1 MYRRGMAP
9 EWLPNRGNVDPCMW
23 TFFNPASTHGHFELK
38 MTDPCN
44 DESEN
49 HSQTYT
55 VGVLGTSEQPAE
67 FELTMYFDGVR
78 HRVMRS
84 LQSSDFDFAMMIQDP
99 TPIPEDVPYFDE
111 FVAKDK
117 MQYYSFEVTPNQFS
131 AKVRLPFTISS
142 LFRSHLTAVSLQK
155 NVAVLVNVQQQLAE
169 ANSDVFLTLTT
180 DSTPPTCTINQGKV
194 QCDGM
199 WQTPDA
205 GHAGRLLVNG
215 SSPCGAPYGTTNC
228 KFGSYHSGTWIL
240 GVYGIM
246 DATFDLLIK
255 VGEEH
260 ITVPS
265 GKPLTVSIV
274 LLAMP

>member
-1 MYRRGMAP
+1 QHTYRYFTFDYHNKDVTLEYNLLSGTIEVYVTNMYRRGMAP

-67 FELTMYFDGVR
+67 FELTMYFDG
-78 HRVMRS
+78 
-84 LQSSDFDFAMMIQDP
+84 
-99 TPIPEDVPYFDE
+99 DVPYFDE

-131 AKVRLPFTISS
+131 AK
-142 LFRSHLTAVSLQK
+142 K

-260 ITVPS
+260 IT
-265 GKPLTVSIV
+265 
-274 LLAMP
+274 